1 VKSLDSKGR
10 PGFSSRVRQGNEHH
24 TSTQVVMAIG
34 QRWWKESMVEAGE
47 HAAAIASSQQAG
59 RRYATHVTLPLN
71 GIYRGVTT

>member
-1 VKSLDSKGR
+1 
-10 PGFSSRVRQGNEHH
+10 
-24 TSTQVVMAIG
+24 MAIG